1 MGSVRCRTDQKTYW
15 AHIQQAVIFQSNP
28 KETNMKAMQA
38 ELELS
43 ALGEHLGLCK
53 ATHRHVF
60 ALHCA
65 VQSMH
70 GFIVSR
76 FVTSLVIAG
85 ALTLLA
91 SWVL

>member
-1 MGSVRCRTDQKTYW
+1 MKT
-15 AHIQQAVIFQSNP
+15 
-28 KETNMKAMQA
+28 MQA

-53 ATHRHVF
+53 SGPRHLF

-65 VQSMH
+65 VQTMR

-76 FVTSLVIAG
+76 FVTSLVILG
-85 ALTLLA
+85 VLTIFA
-91 SWVL
+91 SRVL